1 MMQQENQPIEI
12 IEYSLGLKE
21 HIKLLNYEW
30 LQEYFRVEEGDV
42 RSLSD
47 PTKEIIERG
56 GSIYYAQLNNEIV
69 GTASLLKKSD
79 AVFELGKMAVTKKV
93 QGVGIGSLLL
103 QHCLQ
108 QAQQQGIKKL
118 ILYSNR
124 RLAPAIHLYKKYG
137 FVETEVEPGLY
148 ERADIKMEKIL

>member
-1 MMQQENQPIEI
+1 MQQENQPIEI
-12 IEYSLGLKE
+12 IEYSLELKE

-42 RSLSD
+42 HSLSD

-103 QHCLQ
+103 RHCLQ